1 MGNLS
6 QRITARALGLTIY
19 LTWAMLFSG
28 CAELEILPSWVPF
41 QGPASDSMPGVTP
54 PAERIAQFK
63 KLSEQANS
71 CDAEQRLK
79 ISEQLAAAIRQE
91 TDPLIRV
98 EIIRTL
104 GRYPG
109 PAANRILQ
117 TALSDADPQVRIAA
131 CEAWGRRS
139 DPKAVELLAET
150 LRGDV
155 NIDVRLAA
163 AKALGETRH
172 PGAVAPLGEALD
184 DADPALQY
192 RAVLA
197 LQKATGKNL
206 GVDVYRWR
214 QYVRGE
220 LKETTPSLAERI
232 FHWF

>member
-1 MGNLS
+1 MGISSRQVTPAVFFLAA
-6 QRITARALGLTIY
+6 IVP
-19 LTWAMLFSG
+19 AMG
-28 CAELEILPSWVPF
+28 CSDLDILPSWMPF
-41 QGPASDSMPGVTP
+41 QSPASDTMPGVTS
-54 PAERIAQFK
+54 PAERIAQLR
-63 KLSEQANS
+63 KLSEQAHTY
-71 CDAEQRLK
+71 DAEQRQK

-91 TDPLIRV
+91 KDSLIRV

-109 PAANRILQ
+109 PAADGILRA
-117 TALSDADPQVRIAA
+117 ALNDADPQVRIAA

-139 DPKAVELLAET
+139 DAQAVALLAET

-172 PGAVAPLGEALD
+172 PAAVAPLGEALD

-197 LQKATGKNL
+197 LQKASGKNL

-214 QYVRGE
+214 QYVKGE
-220 LKETTPSLAERI
+220 LKETSPTLADRLKQ
-232 FHWF
+232 WF